1 MSTGTTSMPEFKD
14 SMGRYRTLSLF
25 YETNTS
31 TEEPVFTLK
40 PVDTKGYISM
50 KRLYLE
56 YSDPTEYSFAVAV
69 LGSWEHWQRLSNCD
83 WFQKYLEE
91 WRSEL
96 EIKLR
101 SEATR
106 EMYEQAMKG
115 NRDAAKWIADRGWD
129 KRKAGRP
136 TKEEVESERIK
147 AARIS
152 DGLTEDAARI
162 GLVK

>member
-1 MSTGTTSMPEFKD
+1 MSTGTDSHPEFKD

-31 TEEPVFTLK
+31 AETPVFTLK
-40 PVDTKGYISM
+40 PKDTHNYISM

-56 YSDPTEYSFAVAV
+56 YADPTEYSFAIAV

-83 WFQKYLEE
+83 WFQKHVVE
-91 WRSEL
+91 WRDEL
-96 EIKLR
+96 EVKLR
-101 SEATR
+101 SEAIT
-106 EMYEQAMKG
+106 EMRDLAMSG
-115 NRDAAKWIADRGWD
+115 NKDAAKWLADRGWN
-129 KRKAGRP
+129 KHKVGRP
-136 TKEEVESERIK
+136 TKEEVQSERVK
-147 AARIS
+147 AARIA